1 MSCYFILLISLFV
14 LFYLA
19 LIFESMAFALAGF
32 ALLSFGVISFIYIVI
47 SSRFLRFR
55 PYLPVAVAEK
65 GRQFNFYVQCK
76 SDMPLPPAKAAVKL
90 EYREQGSRKKKKVWL
105 KIDSVPN
112 GLSRT
117 AFRLGITRAGAYE
130 FTLKKCRLYDMT
142 GLFFITKKA
151 RGSVTT
157 MVMPEINQVP
167 LTVGEGV
174 RNFFGETVAYDEFQ
188 SGDNPEEIFDVR
200 EFRDGDKLQRV
211 HWKLTARL
219 DEIMVKEHSLPK
231 TCPIVLLLPPGSS
244 IIEEELEL
252 AAGLSFSLMDQKCPH
267 FAAWYSKSRKDV
279 VRVRVESEE
288 SFYIF
293 ITAYMRDCATEGNMN
308 MLEKYR
314 EKYRGENFLHV
325 LMPVSSGEL
334 MVDGVV
340 QEHSGAGDLEMVLR

>member
-1 MSCYFILLISLFV
+1 MSCYIILLIILFV

-32 ALLSFGVISFIYIVI
+32 ALLSLGVLSFIYII
-47 SSRFLRFR
+47 LSSHYLRFR
-55 PYLPVAVAEK
+55 PYLPVAVSEK
-65 GRQFNFYVQCK
+65 GRQFNFYIRTRNR
-76 SDMPLPPAKAAVKL
+76 MPFTARASVKVC
-90 EYREQGSRKKKKVWL
+90 YSGQGAKKKKKIWL
-105 KIDSVPN
+105 KLD
-112 GLSRT
+112 GLTKGETKT
-117 AFRLGITRAGAYE
+117 AFRLGITKAGAYE
-130 FTLKKCRLYDMT
+130 FSLVKSRLYDLT
-142 GLFFITKKA
+142 GLFFISKKA
-151 RGSVTT
+151 KGSVVT
-157 MVMPEINQVP
+157 MIMPEINQVP
-167 LTVGEGV
+167 LTLGEGV

-340 QEHSGAGDLEMVLR
+340 QEHSGAGDLELVLR